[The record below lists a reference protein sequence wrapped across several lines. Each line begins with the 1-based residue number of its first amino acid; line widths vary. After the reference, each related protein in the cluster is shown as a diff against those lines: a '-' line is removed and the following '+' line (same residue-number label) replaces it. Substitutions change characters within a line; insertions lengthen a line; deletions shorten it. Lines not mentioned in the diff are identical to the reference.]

1 MLILI
6 VALFCNH
13 ALPIQACM
21 QLLDLVEIPND
32 TCTGKSDTVD
42 SQYGGFLLVN
52 GICYSSDECSSKG
65 GEASGSCGSESGTI
79 CCINIPPSGGLFI
92 GPIGGPIAGPIGGP
106 FPGQTGGSIPEPN
119 GGPFTGSSPAPFP
132 GPSSGPFGPF
142 PGPTGG
148 PFPGP
153 SGGPFPGPSG
163 GPFPGPNGG
172 PFPGP
177 SSGPFPGSSPG
188 PFPGSPSG
196 PFGPFPGPPSKGDPD
211 AGLSGCEEIEWV
223 GDGICDDGNN
233 HKDCVYD
240 GGDCCASVIDK
251 TFCNDCLYSMKRSFC
266 SNSWT

>member
-1 MLILI
+1 MARPISIMLILI

-32 TCTGKSDTVD
+32 TCAGKYDTVD
-42 SQYGGFLLVN
+42 SQHGGFLLVN

-79 CCINIPPSGGLFI
+79 CCINIPPSGGLFL

-142 PGPTGG
+142 PGST
-148 PFPGP
+148 
-153 SGGPFPGPSG
+153 
-163 GPFPGPNGG
+163 
-172 PFPGP
+172 
-177 SSGPFPGSSPG
+177 PGS
-188 PFPGSPSG
+188 FP
-196 PFGPFPGPPSKGDPD
+196 KGNPD
-211 AGLSGCEEIEWV
+211 AGLSGCEEIELV
-223 GDGICDDGNN
+223 GDGFCDDGNN

-251 TFCNDCLYSMKRSFC
+251 TFCNDCLCKDLYVQIPGPNSEDFTEPEA
-266 SNSWT
+266 SNTV